1 MTETTLYRFLVD
13 LAQQDPGARMFIDS
27 LDDGY
32 RQVSRREFLAEV
44 DRCAALLHEQRIGD
58 GDCIATWLPNWSTAC
73 AWQFA
78 ASAVGA
84 HVIGVNTRYNV
95 VEIQH
100 ILSKARPRLLAMAH
114 DFRNLDLL
122 GRAQQ
127 AVAEMTDPQIPVVV
141 PVPGP
146 GQPVPKETTDYDLGA
161 GTASLPQTGSDDADS
176 GDADSGD
183 GGTGLGFAPV
193 GPDPD
198 RLIVAFTTSGSTGLP
213 KLAAHKESAVLW
225 HARSVHARL
234 DFRRDDAMIGAL
246 PYSGVFGYS
255 AAMGALIGGAS
266 VLMHPVFDADL
277 LLREIEQF
285 RATHYA
291 GADDMLQRLR
301 LAWNQDRRDLS
312 SWRWV
317 GIGDFEGKSRSIA
330 AWMHGQFGTEVVGVY
345 GSSELFALTAF
356 WSARTSDPQ
365 IRWGGGGVP
374 VSERIEVRIADPLDD
389 RPVEQGQEG
398 ELQFRG
404 PNVVDAYL
412 GDTGEGAKAFT
423 RDGWFHSG
431 DLGTLREDGGFVYV
445 CRMGDVLRLKGFLVD
460 PSEIEKRLAEHPSI
474 HTAKTVGVM
483 GEDGQRA
490 IGYVTLRDDA
500 GPVTPEELRTWCAEA
515 LARFKVPSA
524 IEIIEQMPT
533 TAGTN
538 GTKIRAA
545 ELRSW
550 AAQRYGAAAH

>member
-13 LAQQDPGARMFIDS
+13 LARQDPGARMFIEPV
-27 LDDGY
+27 DDGY
-32 RQVSRREFLAEV
+32 RQVSRQEFLAEV
-44 DRCAALLHEQRIGD
+44 DRCAALLHEQRIGE
-58 GDCIATWLPNWSTAC
+58 GDCLATWLPNWSTAC

-95 VEIQH
+95 VELQH
-100 ILSKARPRLLAMAH
+100 ILAKARPRLLVMAH
-114 DFRNLDLL
+114 GFRGLDLI
-122 GRAQQ
+122 GRARQ
-127 AVAEMTDPQIPVVV
+127 AVAEMTDPRIPVVV
-141 PVPGP
+141 PTPSPGRAGP
-146 GQPVPKETTDYDLGA
+146 QEPSDYDLGA
-161 GTASLPQTGSDDADS
+161 GVAVPGRPDPDVE
-176 GDADSGD
+176 
-183 GGTGLGFAPV
+183 PV

-213 KLAAHKESAVLW
+213 KLAAHTEAAVLW
-225 HARSVHARL
+225 HARSVRERL
-234 DFRRDDAMIGAL
+234 GFRGEDAMIGAL

-255 AAMGALIGGAS
+255 AQMAALLGGAS
-266 VLMHPVFDADL
+266 VLMHPAFDAGL
-277 LLREIEQF
+277 LLREIERF

-291 GADDMLQRLR
+291 GADDMLHRLR
-301 LAWNQDRRDLS
+301 LAWDEDPRDLS

-317 GIGDFEGKSRSIA
+317 GIGDFEGKSRAIA
-330 AWMHGQFGTEVVGVY
+330 AWMHEQFGTEVVGVY

-356 WSARTSDPQ
+356 WSARIQDPQ
-365 IRWGGGGVP
+365 IRRGGGGLP
-374 VSERIEVRIADPLDD
+374 VSDRIEVRIADPLDD
-389 RPVEQGQEG
+389 GPVEQGQEG

-412 GDTGEGAKAFT
+412 GDTGEGARAFT

-483 GEDGQRA
+483 GDDGQRA
-490 IGYVTLRDDA
+490 IGYVTLKDDA
-500 GPVTPEELRTWCAEA
+500 APVSPEELRAWCAEA

-550 AAQRYGAAAH
+550 AEQRYGAAAH